1 MTPCRLH
8 ALVPAAGRGARM
20 ASGLPKQ
27 YLPLAG
33 LPMLVHTVEAL
44 LAEPRLCGVSVVL
57 APDDVDFESSGC
69 AARLQAHGARVR
81 IVRVGGDT
89 RAESVRNGLRAL
101 GDGVAADDWI
111 LVHDAARPC
120 LPPSALARL
129 IDTLGDDP
137 VGGLL
142 AMPVADTLKR
152 GDGDG
157 IVLDTPS
164 REGLWAAQTPQ
175 MFRRARLLA
184 ALDAAVEAAARPGG
198 QPATDEAQAVEAA
211 GGRPRLVRGDARN
224 LKVTWPADVALAETF
239 LRHATERP

>member
-1 MTPCRLH
+1 
-8 ALVPAAGRGARM
+8 M

-33 LPMLVHTVEAL
+33 RPMLVHTVEAL
-44 LAEPRLCGVSVVL
+44 LAEPRLSSVSVVL
-57 APDDVDFESSGC
+57 APDDADFDTSGC
-69 AARLQAHGARVR
+69 ADSLQRHGERVR
-81 IVRVGGDT
+81 VVRCGGDT
-89 RAESVRNGLRAL
+89 RAASVRNGLRAL
-101 GDGVAADDWI
+101 AGAVGAQDWM

-129 IDTLGDDP
+129 IDTLLDDP

-152 GDGDG
+152 GDADG
-157 IVLDTPS
+157 LVVDTPS

-175 MFRRARLLA
+175 MFRHAALLS

-198 QPATDEAQAVEAA
+198 QPATDEAQAESR
-211 GGRPRLVRGDARN
+211 GRDRLQGPQ
-224 LKVTWPADVALAETF
+224 KEQ
-239 LRHATERP
+239 